1 MAFELSKAMPVGAS
15 KEAATVVN
23 PAVLSADILDAAALV
38 VLFAD
43 VLDAVAPVVELTIL
57 LLPYKYKVHKARQA
71 KTMVYKESF
80 FIMSILLKVKS
91 EIND

>member
-1 MAFELSKAMPVGAS
+1 MIELPDQLVTYMASELSKAMPVGAS

-23 PAVLSADILDAAALV
+23 PALLS
-38 VLFAD
+38 AD

-57 LLPYKYKVHKARQA
+57 LLPYKYKAHKARQA

>member
-1 MAFELSKAMPVGAS
+1 MASELSKAMPVGAS

-23 PAVLSADILDAAALV
+23 PVLS
-38 VLFAD
+38 AD